1 MPSPDLPLTDES
13 TREAARAKLDAAADT
28 MHSTVD
34 RVHQRASDVADRVT
48 RGTDRYVQSTAQWI
62 SEHPMQALLGAMVA
76 GYLFA
81 RMRR

>member
-1 MPSPDLPLTDES
+1 MPSPDTSLSDEP
-13 TREAARAKLDAAADT
+13 TRDAARERIDAAADT
-28 MHSTVD
+28 VHSTVD

-62 SEHPMQALLGAMVA
+62 TEHPLQALFGAVLA

-81 RMRR
+81 RLRR